1 MYMQVSASNQ
11 PITTNRK
18 YARAAAKGALLTS
31 GALTVSS
38 AVSWASDSA
47 YMKQVVKNTGGKAK
61 YAATYALGLA
71 VLTAAGALLSTAL
84 TFIADKITPKKPPKA
99 V

>member
-1 MYMQVSASNQ
+1 MNINSVQQ
-11 PITTNRK
+11 PTVKTNNRYRK
-18 YARAAAKGALLTS
+18 AAAKGALLTS

-47 YMKQVVKNTGGKAK
+47 YMKQVVKNTGGKVK
-61 YAATYALGLA
+61 YAKTYAMGLVA
-71 VLTAAGALLSTAL
+71 LTAAGAALSSVL
-84 TFIADKITPKKPPKA
+84 TFIIDRFQPKKPPKA

>member
-1 MYMQVSASNQ
+1 MNISSVQQ
-11 PITTNRK
+11 PTVKTNNR
-18 YARAAAKGALLTS
+18 YRNAAVKGALLTS

-47 YMKQVVKNTGGKAK
+47 YMKQVVKNTGGKAQ
-61 YAATYALGLA
+61 YAKTYALGFLA
-71 VLTAAGALLSTAL
+71 LTAAGAALSSAL
-84 TFIADKITPKKPPKA
+84 TFVIDRFQPKKPPKA